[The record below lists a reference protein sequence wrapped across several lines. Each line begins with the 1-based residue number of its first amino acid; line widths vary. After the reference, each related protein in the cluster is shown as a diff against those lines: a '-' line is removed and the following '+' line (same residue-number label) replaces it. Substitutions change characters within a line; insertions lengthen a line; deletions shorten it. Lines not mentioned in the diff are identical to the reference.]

1 LIVHPDTPVTKFGD
15 WMAARRSTVP
25 PTTGFSGFS
34 AMTPDFTGINASKV
48 SGVTAVTGEKYDA
61 GTSADDFLAAD
72 EPPEDIAAG
81 EEDAPYGWRRDDDGN
96 LVPRKKPGR
105 PRKQATPEEMPPDAE
120 PVSRAAD
127 RPPARTEARKHP
139 KTSGDV
145 PMPRGGVIAAG
156 VNKLYRRGGKIIR
169 AMDPDI
175 GNAVIACTRKDED
188 DELTVGEAWEALAK
202 TNPRIR
208 AFILR
213 AISGGAWGD
222 LVMAHAP
229 IGLALFMKP
238 QVQRLL
244 RLERLVES
252 MAEPDEDTP
261 EGEGGLPGGMTMEDF
276 GQMRDMAAEQA
287 RRMAAKMGVPVS
299 DEQLAEA
306 VAHAGIP
313 PGLRAQ
319 PRRRTRAARRG

>member
-1 LIVHPDTPVTKFGD
+1 
-15 WMAARRSTVP
+15 
-25 PTTGFSGFS
+25 
-34 AMTPDFTGINASKV
+34 
-48 SGVTAVTGEKYDA
+48 VTGEKYDA
-61 GTSADDFLAAD
+61 GTGPEDFLAAD
-72 EPPEDIAAG
+72 EPPEDVSPG
-81 EEDAPYGWRRDDDGN
+81 EEDAPYGWRRDENGE

-105 PRKQATPEEMPPDAE
+105 PRKQATPEDMPPDAE

-127 RPPARTEARKHP
+127 RPPAKPDARRRP
-139 KTSGDV
+139 AAAGDV
-145 PMPRGGVIAAG
+145 PMPKGGIIAAG
-156 VNKLYRRGGKIIR
+156 VNKLYRRAGKVLR

-175 GNAVIACTRKDED
+175 GNAVIACTRKDPD
-188 DELTVGEAWEALAK
+188 DPDELTVGEAWENLAK

-208 AFILR
+208 AFIMK

-238 QVQRLL
+238 GIQRLL
-244 RLERLVES
+244 RLERLAES
-252 MAEPDEDTP
+252 FAEPDEDTP

-276 GQMRDMAAEQA
+276 GQMRDLAAEQA

-306 VAHAGIP
+306 VANAGIP

>member
-1 LIVHPDTPVTKFGD
+1 
-15 WMAARRSTVP
+15 
-25 PTTGFSGFS
+25 
-34 AMTPDFTGINASKV
+34 
-48 SGVTAVTGEKYDA
+48 
-61 GTSADDFLAAD
+61 
-72 EPPEDIAAG
+72 
-81 EEDAPYGWRRDDDGN
+81 
-96 LVPRKKPGR
+96 
-105 PRKQATPEEMPPDAE
+105 
-120 PVSRAAD
+120 
-127 RPPARTEARKHP
+127 
-139 KTSGDV
+139 
-145 PMPRGGVIAAG
+145 MPRGGVIAAG

-208 AFILR
+208 AFIMR

-261 EGEGGLPGGMTMEDF
+261 DGEGGLPGGMTAEDF
-276 GQMRDMAAEQA
+276 GQMRDMAAEQL
-287 RRMAAKMGVPVS
+287 GVPVS

-306 VAHAGIP
+306 VAQAGVP
-313 PGLRAQ
+313 PAFRAQ

>member
-1 LIVHPDTPVTKFGD
+1 V
-15 WMAARRSTVP
+15 A
-25 PTTGFSGFS
+25 
-34 AMTPDFTGINASKV
+34 
-48 SGVTAVTGEKYDA
+48 VTAVTGEKYDA

-72 EPPEDIAAG
+72 EPPEDVSAG
-81 EEDAPYGWRRDDDGN
+81 EEDAPYGWRRDPKTGE
-96 LVPRKKPGR
+96 LIAKKKPGR
-105 PRKQATPEEMPPDAE
+105 PSNQPTPDSMPPDAE

-127 RPPARTEARKHP
+127 RPPAKQEARRRAAP
-139 KTSGDV
+139 SGDV

-175 GNAVIACTRKDED
+175 GEAVISCTRKDED

-208 AFILR
+208 AFIMR

-229 IGLALFMKP
+229 IGLALFLKP

-261 EGEGGLPGGMTMEDF
+261 EGEGGLPGGMTAEDF
-276 GQMRDMAAEQA
+276 GQMRDLAAEQA
-287 RRMAAKMGVPVS
+287 RRMAAKLGVPVS
-299 DEQLAEA
+299 DEELAEA
-306 VAHAGIP
+306 VAQAGVP
-313 PGLRAQ
+313 PAFRAQ